1 MNIGI
6 QEEHG
11 SITISAIEYRIL
23 LESNIVLGMVKEYAR
38 QEEYMSDW
46 RIREIIG
53 VPKPPKK
60 KEGEK

>member
-1 MNIGI
+1 MNKGI
-6 QEEHG
+6 QEEPG
-11 SITISAIEYRIL
+11 SITISATEYRIL

-53 VPKPPKK
+53 VPKPKK